1 MTNFELINIGFSRDD
16 GVSLF
21 KEVTVDLSGC
31 RLIAIL
37 ADTEDTA
44 HSLLRVIAGFL
55 SPHEGQVLFTGKS
68 FYGRSEEERSMIMR
82 RNSYVFYAG
91 GLISNLSVLEN
102 IMLPLDFRRH
112 LLSFEEKM
120 EKIEK
125 LISYFNLAPGIIN
138 RRPSQLSRTELK
150 LINFVR
156 GYVIEPEAIMIES
169 PYSRLN
175 KNYEML
181 IENIILESA
190 FKKDIVHLFSQDFES
205 DLTSKSDM
213 ILAINDGKVSIFS
226 KNAGSFDDF
235 NFTEFF
241 EKKRV

>member
-1 MTNFELINIGFSRDD
+1 MTKIELINIGLNHSDGISLLQ
-16 GVSLF
+16 GVS
-21 KEVTVDLSGC
+21 VDMTGC

-55 SPHEGQVLFTGKS
+55 SPDTGDVMFSGKN
-68 FYGRSEEERSMIMR
+68 FYADNEEDRSAIMR

-112 LLSFEEKM
+112 LLSYEEKM
-120 EKIEK
+120 EKVEK
-125 LISYFNLAPGIIN
+125 LVSYFKLAPEIIN
-138 RRPSQLSRTELK
+138 KRPSQLSRTELK

-156 GYVIEPEAIMIES
+156 GYAIEPEAIMIES

-205 DLTSKSDM
+205 DLIYKADM
-213 ILAINDGKVSIFS
+213 ILAINEKKVSIFS
-226 KNAGSFDDF
+226 KSAESFDEF

-241 EKKRV
+241 ENKRV

>member
-1 MTNFELINIGFSRDD
+1 MTNFELKNITHSRD
-16 GVSLF
+16 GITLF
-21 KEVTVDLSGC
+21 KDVTMDLSGSK
-31 RLIAIL
+31 LIAIL
-37 ADTEDTA
+37 ADSEDTA
-44 HSLLRVIAGFL
+44 HSLLRIIAGFL
-55 SPHEGQVLFTGKS
+55 MPDSGEVFVDGKD
-68 FYGRSEEERSMIMR
+68 FHLLSEEERSLIMR
-82 RNSYVFYAG
+82 KNSYVFYSG
-91 GLISNLSVLEN
+91 GLVSNLSVLEN
-102 IMLPLDFRRH
+102 ILLPLDFRLH
-112 LLSFEEKM
+112 QLSEDEKM
-120 EKIEK
+120 EKIKK
-125 LISYFNLAPGIIN
+125 LVDYFEQPPEIIN
-138 RRPSQLSRTELK
+138 KRPSQLSRTELK
-150 LINFVR
+150 LINFIR
-156 GYVIEPEAIMIES
+156 GYVIEPEMILIET
-169 PYSRLN
+169 PYSRMN